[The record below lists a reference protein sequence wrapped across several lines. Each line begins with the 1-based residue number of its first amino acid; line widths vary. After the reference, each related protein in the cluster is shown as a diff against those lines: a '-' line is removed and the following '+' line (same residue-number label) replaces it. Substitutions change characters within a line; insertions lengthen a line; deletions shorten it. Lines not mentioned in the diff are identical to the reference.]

1 MSTSHDEDTAL
12 SELPEHPTGTL
23 VIVLIYAGLF
33 VLGWLGIYL
42 FLFVARGT
50 PTV

>member
-1 MSTSHDEDTAL
+1 MSTSRDEDEVL

-33 VLGWLGIYL
+33 VLGWLGIYI
-42 FLFVARGT
+42 FLFIARGA